1 MEIRDIL
8 KNLREKN
15 RLTQEQLAERIMVT
29 RQAVSRWETGETQPN
44 TEALKF
50 LSREFDVSINT
61 LLGSPRQ
68 LICRCCGMILNEDD
82 LISREPD
89 GSYNEDYCKW
99 CHADI
104 SLKRTIL
111 KPNWRKKDMSIYE
124 TCPVLESDNF
134 LVRLVRNEDCDALLK
149 VYSDKN
155 ALPFFNS
162 DNCDG
167 DNFYYR
173 TKERMKEA
181 VDFWSASYEN
191 GWFARLS
198 IVDKAASDII
208 GTIELCLR
216 VSEDEFN
223 NMGILRVDVRSDYEK
238 EEKLFE
244 IITLITPCIPQLLG
258 CTGIITKAPIYAVER
273 IKAIQNAG
281 FFKSEHLLIGKT
293 GYAYDGYWTMEP
305 NLQ

>member
-15 RLTQEQLAERIMVT
+15 QLTQEQMAERMMVT

-44 TEALKF
+44 TDTLKL
-50 LSREFDVSINT
+50 LSREFNISINT

-68 LICRCCGMILNEDD
+68 LVCKCCGMPLSEDD
-82 LISREPD
+82 LISRELD

-99 CHADI
+99 CYGDFA
-104 SLKRTIL
+104 LKSAIL
-111 KPNWRKKDMSIYE
+111 KPNWRKVNMSIYE
-124 TCPVLESDNF
+124 KCPVLESEKF
-134 LVRLVRNEDCDALLK
+134 MVRLVESEDCDALLK

-167 DNFYYR
+167 DNFYYA
-173 TKERMKEA
+173 TGKRMEEA
-181 VDFWSASYEN
+181 IHFWNLSYEN

-198 IVDKAASDII
+198 IIDKAASDII

-216 VSEDEFN
+216 VSEDKFN
-223 NMGILRVDVRSDYEK
+223 NMGILRIDVRSDYER
-238 EEKLFE
+238 EDALFE
-244 IITLITPCIPQLLG
+244 MITLMIPHIPELLG
-258 CTGIITKAPIYAVER
+258 CTGILTKVPIYAVER
-273 IKAIQNAG
+273 MKAVQKAG
-281 FFKSEHLLIGKT
+281 FSKSEHLLIGKT
-293 GYAYDGYWTMEP
+293 GYAYDGYWTME
-305 NLQ
+305 